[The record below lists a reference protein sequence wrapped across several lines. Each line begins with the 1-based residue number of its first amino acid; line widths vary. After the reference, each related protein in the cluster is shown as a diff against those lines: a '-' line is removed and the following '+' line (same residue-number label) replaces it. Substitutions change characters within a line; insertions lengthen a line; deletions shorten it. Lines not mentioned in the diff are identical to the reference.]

1 MIQPT
6 TELLQSLESK
16 LTNDLLAF
24 LPECILISGIAL
36 GLFLRLFDSLR
47 RFHLVYF
54 TLFASGLSLA
64 LAVGQWQKV
73 PSLTPT
79 LENHNVFTGLLKF
92 DEFSLFL
99 RVFLL
104 GFLTLLLWLNLLTG
118 IPDRDDAADYSTLLM
133 GSTLGMILMVSSNH
147 LMMLFIAVEMASVP
161 SYALSGFLKGRRQ
174 GSEAALKYV
183 VYGAAASGV
192 MLYGISLLVA
202 RFGSGAYPDLTHGL
216 SVALSY
222 GQVDLMLMV
231 GLLFVLVGLAF
242 KLSLVPFHFWV
253 PDVFSGAAAEV
264 GAFLSVASK
273 GAAMGLTARFLVEIT
288 GGSSLTGGS
297 RVSIVLGAG
306 LALFGIVTA
315 TFGNLAAMGQTNLK
329 RLLAYSTIAHAG
341 YMLLGLAT
349 LSLVGVSSVLF
360 YLVAYL
366 GMNLGA
372 FAVVALLRNRLG
384 SEDLG
389 AMSGAI
395 RHSPVLVVTLSL
407 FLLSLLGIPPLMG
420 FAAKFQIFAVLF
432 DSANHVSTDL
442 PGLQTILFGI
452 LVLAG
457 INTVISAG
465 YYLKVLRVLILDS
478 PSDTA
483 PMPRTESVGQKC
495 YTLLLALGIFVGGVL
510 WSPVQIAADR
520 AADSLTSQKS
530 R

>member
-6 TELLQSLESK
+6 TELLHSLESK
-16 LTNDLLAF
+16 LASDLLAF

-36 GLFLRLFDSLR
+36 GLFLRLFDFLR

-54 TLFASGLSLA
+54 ALFAASLSLIV
-64 LAVGQWQKV
+64 AVGQWQQV
-73 PSLTPT
+73 PSLTPS
-79 LENHNVFTGLLKF
+79 LPNGDLFTGLLKF
-92 DEFSLFL
+92 DEFALFL

-104 GFLTLLLWLNLLTG
+104 AFLVLLLWLNLLTG

-133 GSTLGMILMVSSNH
+133 GGTLGMILMASSNH

-161 SYALSGFLKGRRQ
+161 SYALSGFLKGRRK

-202 RFGSGAYPDLTHGL
+202 RFGSGAYPDLASGLAAVLNHGQL
-216 SVALSY
+216 
-222 GQVDLMLMV
+222 DLMLMV

-253 PDVFSGAAAEV
+253 PDVFSGAATEV

-273 GAAMGLTARFLVEIT
+273 GAAMGLTARFLVEVT
-288 GGSSLTGGS
+288 DGAPLAGDS
-297 RVSIVLGAG
+297 RLSVVLGAG
-306 LALFGIVTA
+306 LALFGILTV
-315 TFGNLAAMGQTNLK
+315 TFGNLAAMGQTDLK

-349 LSLVGVSSVLF
+349 LTVAGVSSVLF

-366 GMNLGA
+366 FMNLGA
-372 FAVVALLRNRLG
+372 FAVVALLRNRTG
-384 SEDLG
+384 SEDLN
-389 AMSGAI
+389 ALSGAI
-395 RHSPVLVVTLSL
+395 RHSPVLVVTLAV

-420 FAAKFQIFAVLF
+420 FAAKFQVFASLY
-432 DSANHVSTDL
+432 DSAGHVSADL
-442 PGLQTILFGI
+442 PALRNLLFGV

-457 INTVISAG
+457 VNTVVSAG
-465 YYLKVLRVLILDS
+465 YYLKVLRVMILD
-478 PSDTA
+478 A
-483 PMPRTESVGQKC
+483 PAEPPPTTRAESVGVKF
-495 YTLLLALGIFVGGVL
+495 YVLLVALGVFAGGVL
-510 WSPVQIAADR
+510 WGPAQDRADR
-520 AADSLTSQKS
+520 AAKS
-530 R
+530 VIRPR